1 MITIQGS
8 VRSEHP
14 RVESVHRV
22 PSTDPRLASGAD
34 LLVVLRLSMPEG
46 RTLITQLE
54 RQMQAI
60 EARKL
65 KAVDVDDFPK
75 P

>member
-1 MITIQGS
+1 
-8 VRSEHP
+8 
-14 RVESVHRV
+14 
-22 PSTDPRLASGAD
+22 
-34 LLVVLRLSMPEG
+34 MPDG
-46 RTLITQLE
+46 GTLITQLE

-75 P
+75 L